1 MNTMTDYARNLATL
15 LVRELKG
22 FEAELDLF
30 PDDMRIWET
39 VPGLSNSAA
48 NLALHVAGNLQ
59 HFVGAVLGQSG
70 YVRNRDAEFSR
81 SSGTRAEIAAE
92 LQAAARVVERVL
104 PGLSAEVLASRY
116 PHTVVAGKEIQTGLF
131 LQHLCSH
138 AAFHLGQAGYAR
150 RALLSEARSSGPVSL
165 VALMQPA

>member
-1 MNTMTDYARNLATL
+1 MTTYGRNLATL

-22 FEAELDLF
+22 FEAELALY
-30 PDDMRIWET
+30 PDDTRIWET

-59 HFVGAVLGQSG
+59 HFVGALLGESG
-70 YVRNRDAEFSR
+70 YVRNRDLEFSR
-81 SSGTRAEIAAE
+81 SSGTRAEIASE
-92 LQAAARVVERVL
+92 LRAAVRVVERVL
-104 PGLSAEVLASRY
+104 PSLSAETLERRF
-116 PHTVVAGKEIQTGLF
+116 PHTVVAGKEIETGLF
-131 LQHLCSH
+131 LQQLCSH

-150 RALLSEARSSGPVSL
+150 RALLADTRSTGPVSL